1 MAYARELILQH
12 AKFWGVAE
20 RNVREWVTKKA
31 PLNSSVGMVQWFKNQ
46 QPSRSPSVRKKL
58 RDKDLLSLLRVIT
71 GEVGPMEP
79 ETAPVDA
86 PDGEARDLE
95 TAKLYK
101 LRLEIKL
108 KALELEQEQGAL
120 ISRAEVRESHQVV
133 GSLFSTEL
141 EAMLGDMPG
150 QLAGLDEAGV
160 KTRLKARIVALL
172 LSLNSR
178 LKELAEV

>member
-1 MAYARELILQH
+1 
-12 AKFWGVAE
+12 
-20 RNVREWVTKKA
+20 
-31 PLNSSVGMVQWFKNQ
+31 
-46 QPSRSPSVRKKL
+46 
-58 RDKDLLSLLRVIT
+58 
-71 GEVGPMEP
+71 MEP
-79 ETAPVDA
+79 EPPPPGAGTGG
-86 PDGEARDLE
+86 PDGEAHDLT

-108 KALELEQEQGAL
+108 KALELEQAQGAL

-160 KTRLKARIVALL
+160 KSRLKARIVALL